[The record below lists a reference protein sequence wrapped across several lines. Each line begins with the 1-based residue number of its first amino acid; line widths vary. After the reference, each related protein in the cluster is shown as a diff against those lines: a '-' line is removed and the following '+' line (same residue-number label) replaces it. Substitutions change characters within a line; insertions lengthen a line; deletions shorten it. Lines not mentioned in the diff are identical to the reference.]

1 MKISYLCMTGY
12 DGPAPGIEIWP
23 ASPEF
28 CKPDV
33 SQASYARY
41 LDMVEAAEALGFDW
55 VSVSEHHY
63 APYQMTPNP
72 MIMASAIIQRTRR
85 VRVALLGPL
94 IPLNN
99 PVRLAEEVAML
110 DCLSGGRLE
119 VLFLRGTPNEHKT
132 YDTPADRTKQM
143 TKEGIDLIL
152 KAWTSE
158 MPFTWAGEQYQFNT
172 ISIWPRITQQPH
184 PPVFGSGNSDDS
196 VIFAAQRRI
205 GIAFSFAAP
214 ETVKAWIDLYRAECA
229 KAGWA
234 PTPAHVIYRGIAYCA
249 PTDEQAGADMIAYF
263 GKMAEEQGK
272 LQSATLGGPPILE
285 LVAKP
290 YFVGS
295 PATLIAKCQVLR
307 DIGVGVCDLPFVIG
321 TPDQQRAS
329 LDLFGREVLPVV
341 QGWDMASFPQ
351 GQPAPV
357 MQQA

>member
-1 MKISYLCMTGY
+1 MKVSYLCMTGY
-12 DGPAPGIEIWP
+12 DGPAPGIAIWP

-28 CKPDV
+28 CFPEV
-33 SQASYARY
+33 AQGSYARY

-72 MIMASAIIQRTRR
+72 MIMASAIIQRTKK

-94 IPLNN
+94 VPLNN

-110 DCLSGGRLE
+110 DALSGGRLE

-132 YDTPADRTKQM
+132 YCTPADKTKQM
-143 TKEGIDLIL
+143 TQEGIDLIL

-158 MPFTWAGEQYQFNT
+158 TPFGWEGEQYQFET

-184 PPVFGSGNSDDS
+184 PPVFGSGNSEDS
-196 VIFAAQRRI
+196 VVFAAKRRI

-214 ETVKAWIDLYRAECA
+214 ATVRDWIALYRAECA
-229 KAGWA
+229 KEGWE
-234 PTPAHVIYRGIAYCA
+234 PTPDHVIYRGIAYCA
-249 PTDEQAGADMIAYF
+249 PNDEQAESDMIAYF
-263 GKMAEEQGK
+263 GQQAEAQGK
-272 LQSATLGGPPILE
+272 LQSATLGGPPVLD

-295 PATLIAKCQVLR
+295 PETLIEKFRVLH
-307 DIGVGVCDLPFVIG
+307 DIGVGVCDLPFVVG
-321 TPDQQRAS
+321 SPDQQRAS

-341 QGWDMASFPQ
+341 QGWSNLRFAEPPQ
-351 GQPAPV
+351 AE
-357 MQQA
+357 AAE

>member
-1 MKISYLCMTGY
+1 MKVSYLCMTGY
-12 DGPAPGIEIWP
+12 DGPAPGIAIWP

-28 CKPDV
+28 CFPDV
-33 SQASYARY
+33 AQGSYARY

-72 MIMASAIIQRTRR
+72 MIMASAIIQRTKK

-94 IPLNN
+94 VPLNN

-110 DCLSGGRLE
+110 DALSGGRLE

-132 YDTPADRTKQM
+132 YGTPADLTKQM
-143 TKEGIDLIL
+143 TREGIDLIL

-158 MPFTWAGEQYQFNT
+158 KPFAWEGEQYQFET

-184 PPVFGSGNSDDS
+184 PPVFGSGNSEDS
-196 VIFAAQRRI
+196 VVFAAKRRI

-214 ETVKAWIDLYRAECA
+214 ETVSDWIELYRAECA
-229 KAGWA
+229 KEGWE
-234 PTPAHVIYRGIAYCA
+234 PTPDHVIYRGIAYCA
-249 PTDEQAGADMIAYF
+249 PTDEQSVSDMIAYF
-263 GKMAEEQGK
+263 GQQAEAQGK
-272 LQSATLGGPPILE
+272 LQSATLGGPPVLD

-295 PATLIAKCQVLR
+295 PETLIEKFRVLH
-307 DIGVGVCDLPFVIG
+307 DIGVGVCDLPFVVG
-321 TPDQQRAS
+321 SPEQQRAS
-329 LDLFGREVLPVV
+329 LDLFGAEVLPVV
-341 QGWDMASFPQ
+341 QGWSNARFAEPT
-351 GQPAPV
+351 
-357 MQQA
+357 QAEAAE

>member
-1 MKISYLCMTGY
+1 MKVSYLCMTGY

-28 CKPDV
+28 CKPEV
-33 SQASYARY
+33 ATGSYARY
-41 LDMVEAAEALGFDW
+41 LEMVEAAEALGFDW

-72 MIMASAIIQRTRR
+72 MIMASAIIQRTKK

-94 IPLNN
+94 VPLNN

-110 DCLSGGRLE
+110 DALSGGRLE

-132 YDTPADRTKQM
+132 YDTDAELTKKM
-143 TKEGIDLIL
+143 TQEGIDLIL

-158 MPFTWAGEQYQFNT
+158 KPFAWEGEQYQFNT
-172 ISIWPRITQQPH
+172 ISIWPHITQLPH
-184 PPVFGSGNSDDS
+184 PPVFGSGNSEDS
-196 VIFAAQRRI
+196 VVFAAKRRI
-205 GIAFSFAAP
+205 GIAFSFASP
-214 ETVKAWIDLYRAECA
+214 ETVKGWIDLYRAECA
-229 KAGWA
+229 KEGWE

-249 PTDEQAGADMIAYF
+249 PTDEQATGDMFAYF
-263 GKMAEEQGK
+263 GKQAEESSK
-272 LQSATLGGPPILE
+272 LQSATLGGPPVLD

-295 PATLIAKCQVLR
+295 PETLIEKFRVLR
-307 DIGVGVCDLPFVIG
+307 DIGVGVCDLPFVVG

-329 LDLFGREVLPVV
+329 LDLFGREVLPAV
-341 QGWDMASFPQ
+341 QSWDMACFPE
-351 GQPAPV
+351 AL
-357 MQQA
+357 QAEAAE

>member
-1 MKISYLCMTGY
+1 MKVSYLCMTGY

-28 CKPDV
+28 CRPEV
-33 SQASYARY
+33 AQGSYARY
-41 LDMVEAAEALGFDW
+41 LGMVEAAEALGFDW

-110 DCLSGGRLE
+110 DALSGGRLE

-132 YDTPADRTKQM
+132 YDTPAALTKAM
-143 TKEGIDLIL
+143 TQEGIDLIL

-158 MPFTWAGEQYQFNT
+158 RPFAWEGEQYRFET
-172 ISIWPRITQQPH
+172 ISIWPRITQAPH
-184 PPVFGSGNSDDS
+184 PPVFGSGNSEDS
-196 VIFAAQRRI
+196 VVFAAQRRI

-214 ETVKAWIDLYRAECA
+214 ETVQGWIDLYRAECA
-229 KAGWA
+229 KAGWE
-234 PTPAHVIYRGIAYCA
+234 PTPAHVIYRGITYCA
-249 PTDEQAGADMIAYF
+249 DTDEQAHADMIGFF
-263 GKMAEEQGK
+263 GKQAEEQGK
-272 LQSATLGGPPILE
+272 LQSATLGGPPVLD
-285 LVAKP
+285 LVARP

-295 PATLIAKCQVLR
+295 PATLIEKFRVLHE
-307 DIGVGVCDLPFVIG
+307 IGVGVCDLPFVVG

-329 LDLFGREVLPVV
+329 LDLFGKQVLPVV
-341 QGWDMASFPQ
+341 QAWDTSRFPATAEAVAA
-351 GQPAPV
+351 G
-357 MQQA
+357 